1 MLLVVVPLSLIAGV
15 GASYGA
21 SYVPA
26 YTKAFE
32 KAGGFLM
39 ITALLLAGSA
49 LPA

>member
-1 MLLVVVPLSLIAGV
+1 MLLVVVPLSLVAGI
-15 GASYGA
+15 GASYAA

-26 YTKAFE
+26 YAEAFE

-39 ITALLLAGSA
+39 VAALLLAGAA